1 MQLDVNVDCSRV
13 DIVDVSVGICSSTSC
28 ESDPAAGQ
36 LQPASLE
43 SSVDKSTPPME
54 AFRQKSAGTQRDTK
68 VRGTNSF
75 VKSCGKAIASKNQ
88 ITPNKA
94 EPMGC

>member
-13 DIVDVSVGICSSTSC
+13 DIVDVSVGICSSTSY

-36 LQPASLE
+36 LQPAWLE

-54 AFRQKSAGTQRDTK
+54 AFRQKSAGTQRDLQ
-68 VRGTNSF
+68 GSF
-75 VKSCGKAIASKNQ
+75 RVQGRRATQ
-88 ITPNKA
+88 RFEEQTHL
-94 EPMGC
+94 